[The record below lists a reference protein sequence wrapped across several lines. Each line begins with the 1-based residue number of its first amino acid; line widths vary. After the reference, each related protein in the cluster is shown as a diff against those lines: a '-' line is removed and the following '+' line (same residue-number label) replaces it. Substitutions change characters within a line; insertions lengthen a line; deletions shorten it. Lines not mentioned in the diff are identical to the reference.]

1 MKFFDEYKTIDLIP
15 NGRNIEVNDENKRQ
29 YVQFLCETLMKTSIS
44 EQTTRFLQGVYE
56 LIPKEMIS
64 FFDCNELELLITGS
78 PEINIQ
84 DLQQNTEYYGYTPQ
98 SQAIIWFWEVLNSF
112 VQAEKAIFLQFVT
125 GIL

>member
-29 YVQFLCETLMKTSIS
+29 YVQFLCEMLMKTSIS
-44 EQTTRFLQGVYE
+44 EQTTRFLQGFYE